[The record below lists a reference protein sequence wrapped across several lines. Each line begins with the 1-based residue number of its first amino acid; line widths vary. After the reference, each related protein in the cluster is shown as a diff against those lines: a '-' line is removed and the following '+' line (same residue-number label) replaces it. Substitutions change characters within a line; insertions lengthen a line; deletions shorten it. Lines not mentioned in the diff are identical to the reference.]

1 MKIKP
6 GTGRTTSGRRP
17 EDPGSAKIV
26 VPDPEELLLKYWPQ
40 IGYRVKNSLGRST
53 PDWEDVVSEILLD
66 VIKALRR
73 GTYRGDS
80 SLGTFIYAVTTNKII
95 DQIRQKKKVL
105 REVPELGRDFDP
117 ALDAEAR
124 ERVGQV
130 AGFLKKLKPKYAD
143 ILYLHYYLDVP
154 PSEIAR
160 IYGTSTGTMY
170 KLIRKARTNLKGLV
184 RTLAPTQ
191 VRTAMRP

>member
-1 MKIKP
+1 MKKRP
-6 GTGRTTSGRRP
+6 SSAKTPSGRRP
-17 EDPGSAKIV
+17 EISGSDKID
-26 VPDPEELLLKYWPQ
+26 VPDPEEMLLKYWPQ

-73 GTYRGDS
+73 RTYRGDS

-95 DQIRQKKKVL
+95 DQIRQKKRAL

-130 AGFLKKLKPKYAD
+130 AGFLKKLKPKHAD

-170 KLIRKARTNLKGLV
+170 KLIRKARTNLKGLIK
-184 RTLAPTQ
+184 TLAPP
-191 VRTAMRP
+191 RSG

>member
-1 MKIKP
+1 MKKRP
-6 GTGRTTSGRRP
+6 SSATTSSGRQP
-17 EDPGSAKIV
+17 ENSGSAKID
-26 VPDPEELLLKYWPQ
+26 VPDPEEILLKYWPQ

-53 PDWEDVVSEILLD
+53 PDWEDVVSEVLLD
-66 VIKALRR
+66 VLKALRQ

-105 REVPELGRDFDP
+105 TEVPGPGRDFDP
-117 ALDAEAR
+117 ALDAESR
-124 ERVGQV
+124 ERVGQI

-143 ILYLHYYLDVP
+143 ILYLQYYLDVP

-170 KLIRKARTNLKGLV
+170 KLIRRARTNLKGLIK
-184 RTLAPTQ
+184 TLAPP
-191 VRTAMRP
+191 RSG